1 MNPTLQT
8 GKQFS
13 ALLKVALRVRGGAV
27 TSLGIYDPASTRS
40 SDSLCAQK
48 VPTQGLALE
57 NVC

>member
-8 GKQFS
+8 WKQFS
-13 ALLKVALRVRGGAV
+13 ALLKVALRARCGAV
-27 TSLGIYDPASTRS
+27 TSLGIYDPESTWS

-48 VPTQGLALE
+48 DPTQGLALE